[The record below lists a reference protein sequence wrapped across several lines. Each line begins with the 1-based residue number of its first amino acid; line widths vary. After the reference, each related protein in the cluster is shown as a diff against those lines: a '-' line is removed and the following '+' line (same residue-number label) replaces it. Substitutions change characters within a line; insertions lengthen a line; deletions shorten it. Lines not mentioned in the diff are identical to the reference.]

1 MTKRFALLQ
10 LLADGHFH
18 SGEVLGDRLGVTRAA
33 IWKQLRGLE
42 SLGLTIHA
50 VRGRGYRLA
59 QPIEFL
65 QAELIQALLEPR
77 ACEQLTL
84 LDILHEIDST
94 NTYLKTRAAQGAASG
109 TVCLA
114 EWQRAGRGRQ
124 GRVWVSPFGC
134 NLYLSLLWR
143 FAAGPAALAGLSL
156 AAGVALAQA
165 LRDCI
170 DRVDGVNGDFGLKW
184 PNDLWWRG
192 RKLGGIL
199 VEIAGES
206 SGPSYAIIGVGIN
219 IRMPEE
225 ATGAIGQ
232 PWIDLYRIARGQPSR
247 NALAAAVL
255 NRLTAAMQTFETQ
268 GLQAFLEAWRTLDVV
283 AGKAVQLHLPTEIV
297 DGHAHGIDDDGALL
311 IQVGN
316 DLRRYA
322 SGEISLRM
330 TP

>member
-1 MTKRFALLQ
+1 MTDRFALLQ
-10 LLADGHFH
+10 ILADGHFH
-18 SGEVLGDRLGVTRAA
+18 SGEVLGDQLGVTRAA

-42 SLGLTIHA
+42 SLGLSIHA

-59 QPIEFL
+59 QPLEFL
-65 QAELIQALLEPR
+65 QVEQIRNLLTPSAHECLP
-77 ACEQLTL
+77 L
-84 LDILHEIDST
+84 LDVLHEIDST
-94 NTYLKTRAAQGAASG
+94 NTYLKTRAVQGAASG

-156 AAGVALAQA
+156 AAGVALVQA
-165 LRDCI
+165 LRDC
-170 DRVDGVNGDFGLKW
+170 VDGEFGLKW

-199 VEIAGES
+199 VEIAGEA
-206 SGPSYAIIGVGIN
+206 SGPSYAIIGIGLNV
-219 IRMPEE
+219 RMPDD
-225 ATGAIGQ
+225 AAGDIGQ
-232 PWIDLYRIARGQPSR
+232 PWVDLYRISHEQPSR

-255 NRLTAAMQTFETQ
+255 NRLVDGLQTFESQ
-268 GLQAFLEAWRTLDVV
+268 GLKTFVEAWRELDVT
-283 AGKAVQLHLPTEIV
+283 AGKAVQLHLPTGII

-330 TP
+330 TS

>member
-1 MTKRFALLQ
+1 MTDRFALLHI
-10 LLADGHFH
+10 LADGHFH
-18 SGEVLGDRLGVTRAA
+18 SGEALGEQLGVTRAA

-42 SLGLTIHA
+42 VLGLSIHA

-65 QAELIQALLEPR
+65 QAELIQTMLEPGV
-77 ACEQLTL
+77 CECLSH
-84 LDILHEIDST
+84 LDILHVIDST
-94 NTYLKTRAAQGAASG
+94 NTHLKTRAAQGAVSG
-109 TVCLA
+109 TVCMT

-143 FAAGPAALAGLSL
+143 FATGPTALAGLSL

-165 LRDCI
+165 LRDC
-170 DRVDGVNGDFGLKW
+170 VGEELGLKW
-184 PNDLWWRG
+184 PNDLVWAG

-199 VEIAGES
+199 VEVAGET
-206 SGPSYAIIGVGIN
+206 SGPSHAIIGVGIN
-219 IRMPEE
+219 IRMPE
-225 ATGAIGQ
+225 GAAGEIGQ
-232 PWIDLYRIARGQPSR
+232 PWIDLYRVSRELPSR

-255 NRLTAAMQTFETQ
+255 NRLVIAMRTFEMQ
-268 GLQAFLEAWRTLDVV
+268 GLQPFLETWRELDVA
-283 AGKAVQLHLPTEIV
+283 AGKAIQLHLPTGVI
-297 DGHAHGIDDDGALL
+297 DGHAQGIDDDGALL

-330 TP
+330 TS

>member
-1 MTKRFALLQ
+1 MTDRFALLQ
-10 LLADGHFH
+10 ILADGHFH

-42 SLGLTIHA
+42 SLGLNIHA
-50 VRGRGYRLA
+50 VRGRGYCLA

-65 QAELIQALLEPR
+65 QTEQIRGLLAPSVRECLP
-77 ACEQLTL
+77 L
-84 LDILHEIDST
+84 LDVFHEIDST
-94 NTYLKTRAAQGAASG
+94 NTYLKTRAAQGVASG
-109 TVCLA
+109 AVCLA

-143 FAAGPAALAGLSL
+143 FAAGPASLAGLSL
-156 AAGVALAQA
+156 AVGVALVQA
-165 LRDCI
+165 LRDC
-170 DRVDGVNGDFGLKW
+170 VDADFGLKW
-184 PNDLWWRG
+184 PNDLLWRG

-206 SGPSYAIIGVGIN
+206 SGPSHAIIGMGLN
-219 IRMPEE
+219 IRMPDDAAGE
-225 ATGAIGQ
+225 IGQ
-232 PWIDLYRIARGQPSR
+232 PWVDLYRISREQPSR

-255 NRLTAAMQTFETQ
+255 NRLVAAMQAFESQ
-268 GLQAFLEAWRTLDVV
+268 GLKAFLDAWRALDVT
-283 AGKAVQLHLPTEIV
+283 AGKAVQLHLATETV

-311 IQVGN
+311 IRVGN

-330 TP
+330 TS